1 VRGRLRLRHW
11 PRASRPREGA
21 VSEWIV
27 ECGGCGAQ
35 AVVHREPPARG
46 YYCNT
51 ACERAFVERIR
62 AAGQQVLVG
71 FEG

>member
-1 VRGRLRLRHW
+1 M
-11 PRASRPREGA
+11 
-21 VSEWIV
+21 SEWIV